1 MTVQFDSSGQPAV
14 IEIIRSGVT
23 EGRHYG
29 SVVALN
35 SDGTPDWSVGDV
47 ERPVLP
53 RSSNKPLQALG
64 MVRAGLELPAHLLAL
79 AGASHSGESFHL
91 EGVREILAG
100 VGLDESALRC
110 PPDWPLQSSVA
121 EEWIRN
127 GGRQERILMNCSG
140 KHAAML
146 ATCVQAGWPTDSYLD
161 PSHPVQI
168 AIRAGVEEMTGEQAY
183 SATDGCGAPLLSTSL
198 TGLARAFSLLARG
211 LDGSGSPG
219 QASTRVAEAI
229 RTHPARVSG
238 TTRDERILHD
248 AVPGLIGKA
257 GAEACYVV
265 ALPDGRAIALKVDDG
280 ATRARPVLMAAA
292 LRRWGVD
299 CEPGVDTEA
308 VRRTGLHELLGA
320 GRVIG
325 ELRPII

>member
-1 MTVQFDSSGQPAV
+1 MTVQFASTGQPVV
-14 IEIIRSGVT
+14 IEIVRSGVI

-29 SVVALN
+29 SVVALS
-35 SDGTPDWSVGDV
+35 SDGTADWSVGDV

-53 RSSNKPLQALG
+53 RSSNKPLQALA
-64 MVRAGLELPAHLLAL
+64 MVHAGLELPPRLLAL

-100 VGLDESALRC
+100 VGLDESALQC
-110 PPDWPLQSSVA
+110 PLDWPLQSSVA
-121 EEWIRN
+121 EEWIRS
-127 GGRQERILMNCSG
+127 GGPQERILMNCSG

-146 ATCVQAGWPTDSYLD
+146 ATCVQGGWPTDSYLD
-161 PSHPVQI
+161 PGHPVQV
-168 AIRAGVEEMTGEQAY
+168 AIRAGVEEMTGEQTYA
-183 SATDGCGAPLLSTSL
+183 ATDGCGAPLLSTSL
-198 TGLARAFSLLARG
+198 TGLARAFSHLARG
-211 LDGSGSPG
+211 LDGSGAPSK
-219 QASTRVAEAI
+219 ASARVAEAI
-229 RTHPARVSG
+229 RAHPAWVSG
-238 TTRDERILHD
+238 TTRDERTLHD

-265 ALPDGRAIALKVDDG
+265 ALPDGRAIALKIDDG
-280 ATRARPVLMAAA
+280 AFRARPVLMAAA

-299 CEPGVDTEA
+299 REPGVDTEA
-308 VRRTGLHELLGA
+308 IGRIGLHELLGA